1 MITMWN
7 GEKILV
13 SVPAPS
19 EKHGT
24 AMSATKQGSR
34 ADMIADTTENA
45 YGRLF
50 PVHLVRSL

>member
-1 MITMWN
+1 MWN